1 MAYDN
6 YSFILGEHER
16 VTENHVY
23 FVRGPFSQ
31 WAYSPFYDES
41 TNSHYINCEQFMMA
55 KKAITFNDQE
65 TLELIMKETNPKNI
79 KDLGR
84 LVKNYNESTWSD
96 IRFDQVKIGNY
107 LKFSQ
112 LPRFRELLMSTGNR
126 KLVEAA
132 WYDRVWG
139 VGLRQEDDLILDEA
153 NWLGQN
159 LLGKAITE
167 VRVMLQ

>member
-6 YSFILGEHER
+6 YSFILGEYER
-16 VTENHVY
+16 VTETHVY

-41 TNSHYINCEQFMMA
+41 TDSHFINCEQFMMA
-55 KKAITFNDQE
+55 RKAITFNDKE
-65 TLELIMKETNPKNI
+65 TLEKIMKETSPKNI

-84 LVKNYNESTWSD
+84 LVKNYDEAAWSA
-96 IRFDQVKIGNY
+96 IRFEQVKIGNY

-112 LPRFRELLMSTGNR
+112 LPKFKELLMSTGNR

-132 WYDRVWG
+132 HYDRVWG
-139 VGLRQEDDLILDEA
+139 VGLRQEDDLILDES

-167 VRVMLQ
+167 VRMMLQ

>member
-16 VTENHVY
+16 VTETHVY

-41 TNSHYINCEQFMMA
+41 TDSHFVNCEQFMMA
-55 KKAITFNDQE
+55 RKAITFNDQE
-65 TLELIMKETNPKNI
+65 TLELIMKGTNPKNI

-112 LPRFRELLMSTGNR
+112 NQKFKDLLMGTGDR

-139 VGLRQEDDLILDEA
+139 VGLRQEDDLILAEA

-159 LLGKAITE
+159 LLGNAITE
-167 VRVMLQ
+167 VRAMLQ